1 MASKALFL
9 LAILA
14 AAAVVATAAAEQT
27 RASLLDSYFFSFH
40 YTRARDMMTLSH
52 IYTYANRQ
60 YK

>member
-14 AAAVVATAAAEQT
+14 AAAVLATAAAEQT
-27 RASLLDSYFFSFH
+27 RASLLDSYFFLSSFH

-52 IYTYANRQ
+52 IYTYANR
-60 YK
+60 